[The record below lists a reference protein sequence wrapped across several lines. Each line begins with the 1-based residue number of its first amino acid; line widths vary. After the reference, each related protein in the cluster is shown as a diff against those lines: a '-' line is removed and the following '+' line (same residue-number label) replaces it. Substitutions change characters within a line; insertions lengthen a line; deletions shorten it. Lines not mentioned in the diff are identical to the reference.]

1 MFLRAPCLYHGE
13 EPLPGAPPKSQR
25 IKQPPRLLDES
36 LLWGVPPMEPRR
48 VLDPRDLVPELTAG
62 MRRLVIESSRER
74 SPPAGDAS
82 SLPPPP
88 PAGAF
93 PVNVDAM
100 DEDMEVEA
108 DVGVDAPVESD
119 VDADVDADAVV
130 DAEVECPPELFLT
143 PSMAAE
149 GPGTGFAYSP
159 VRREGSDS
167 PSPQA
172 RPLYS
177 PPPPLPR
184 ADLGGGGVATG
195 APPPINED
203 DDEVGEAA
211 WTAARGGKIDAD
223 VQGWGLTR
231 KRGRRRVGDRSRGR
245 ALMAAAMDHR
255 VREAMKSKAEEEH
268 KRAWAAWWGCC
279 LTECSQSEHV

>member
-1 MFLRAPCLYHGE
+1 
-13 EPLPGAPPKSQR
+13 
-25 IKQPPRLLDES
+25 
-36 LLWGVPPMEPRR
+36 MEPRR

-62 MRRLVIESSRER
+62 IRRLVIESSREQ
-74 SPPAGDAS
+74 SPAAGDAS

-93 PVNVDAM
+93 PVNVDVM
-100 DEDMEVEA
+100 DEDVDVEA
-108 DVGVDAPVESD
+108 DVEVDAAVESD
-119 VDADVDADAVV
+119 VDADVDADVFA

-149 GPGTGFAYSP
+149 GPGTPSFAYSP

-167 PSPQA
+167 PSLQA

-177 PPPPLPR
+177 SPPPPPR
-184 ADLGGGGVATG
+184 ADLGGGGVAIG
-195 APPPINED
+195 APRPMNEN
-203 DDEVGEAA
+203 DDEAGEAGWSA
-211 WTAARGGKIDAD
+211 PWDGD
-223 VQGWGLTR
+223 VSNACVRGWGLTR
-231 KRGRRRVGDRSRGR
+231 KRGRRRVGDRGRGR

-268 KRAWAAWWGCC
+268 KRAWVAWWGGC
-279 LTECSQSEHV
+279 LTECSQSGRV